1 MRKKQ
6 PALQTP
12 TGLAI
17 DEQKGTIVVAE
28 IAPDGKSYEVYESV
42 IGEKRAVNITNHD
55 IRTTL
60 LDGNAHTEQLRSVD
74 ASDDD
79 LTILTALLPDS
90 HNGHALSFVRTGDGR
105 VLTVQADQNSV
116 NDVASRIAEWL
127 EQQRPEHLKLQPP
140 SLVIETRTRAIARA
154 WSISTQHGEQSP
166 SGTVAFLVLGRN
178 DYGLGLWSTHT
189 GLVYETEE
197 AFEPGGTIEDM
208 CDHARNMFS
217 KLIDEHTVQPLQL
230 PPVEIA
236 VVSAPEDRISLLLQT
251 LEQSEDLR
259 HLAIEQVSLNL
270 GRSEPSILDQQTAL
284 AIGSIVPGYQVPMCD
299 LLTSPAER
307 VEQINQVVEEQDLAA
322 QSSHITK
329 AMVAALAP
337 IVAILAIVV
346 TLALDQ
352 KIEAGRLESRISAEN
367 EAAEKLKKDS
377 TDYESLKANF
387 GIFKNVLDTLIGL
400 RQRQPATHQLL
411 LDLNQRWPA
420 DASWYVSEVNVKGG
434 AIEIKGK
441 TKNEQA
447 ITTFAKSLEF
457 SDGLF
462 TNILT
467 KTNAQGASTTAQ
479 AATQASQS
487 NVIEFTINATYT
499 PLATPGK
506 PVSPTA
512 QTASSPEAPKIPPAF
527 PTPPAGPQQL
537 PVFQPNAPGR
547 PPVVIPTPANNTSN
561 TGANQ

>member
-17 DEQKGTIVVAE
+17 DEQKGTIVIAE
-28 IAPDGKSYEVYESV
+28 IAPDGKSFDVYESV
-42 IGEKRAVNITNHD
+42 IGDKRAVNITNSD

-60 LDGNAHTEQLRSVD
+60 LNGNAHTEQLRSVE

-79 LTILTALLPDS
+79 LTILTALLPES

-105 VLTVQADQNSV
+105 VLTVQADQSSV
-116 NDVASRIAEWL
+116 NDVASRVAEWL
-127 EQQRPEHLKLQPP
+127 EQQQPEHLRLPPP
-140 SLVIETRTRAIARA
+140 SLVVETRTRAIARA
-154 WSISTQHGEQSP
+154 WSISTQHGEHAPTGS
-166 SGTVAFLVLGRN
+166 VAFLVLGRH
-178 DYGLGLWSTHT
+178 DYALGLWSATT
-189 GLVYETEE
+189 GLLYETEE
-197 AFEPGGTIEDM
+197 AFESGALPEDM
-208 CDHARNMFS
+208 CEHARNMFS
-217 KLIDEHTVQPLQL
+217 KLIDEHTTNPLQL
-230 PPVEIA
+230 PPVQTA
-236 VVSAPEDRISLLLQT
+236 VISAPEDRVSLLMQH
-251 LEQSEDLR
+251 LEQSEELR
-259 HLAIEQVSLNL
+259 HIAIEQVTLNL
-270 GRSEPSILDQQTAL
+270 GRPEPSVLDQQTAL
-284 AIGSIVPGYQVPMCD
+284 AIGSIVPGFQVPVCD
-299 LLTSPAER
+299 LLSSPSER
-307 VEQINQVVEEQDLAA
+307 VEQINQAVQEQDLAA
-322 QSSHITK
+322 QSTQITK

-337 IVAILAIVV
+337 VVAVLAIVF
-346 TLALDQ
+346 TLILDQ
-352 KIEAGRLESRISAEN
+352 QIEKGRLGARISREDVVAEQ
-367 EAAEKLKKDS
+367 LKKEN

-467 KTNAQGASTTAQ
+467 KTNAQGASTTTQVVTQ
-479 AATQASQS
+479 AAQS

-499 PLATPGK
+499 PLAMPGK
-506 PVSPTA
+506 PVTPPTA
-512 QTASSPEAPKIPPAF
+512 QTASAPEAPKVPPPF
-527 PTPPAGPQQL
+527 PTPPL
-537 PVFQPNAPGR
+537 PVFTPNATGQQ
-547 PPVVIPTPANNTSN
+547 PVVVPTPGINPNNA
-561 TGANQ
+561 GAKQ